1 MVNYIYIF
9 PLRMASQYSTLI
21 LSNIKQTF
29 IMLLVFM
36 SQYLDKA

>member
-1 MVNYIYIF
+1 MYIYIV
-9 PLRMASQYSTLI
+9 PLRMVSQYSTLI

-36 SQYLDKA
+36 GQHLDKA